1 MLSGSS
7 SEQEL
12 EEWGLAEAGSSVQVR
27 GAGGYKL
34 SRVAPT
40 GLYIL
45 TSLLYVVVH
54 ILHSISYNV
63 RCTIQ
68 QMKIFIFHGR
78 LCTALNQLLYFEFY
92 VRYNC
97 TLNQVRASGGLSRA
111 SLPLDQGLDL
121 LKKLFLNCSHTCK

>member
-1 MLSGSS
+1 M
-7 SEQEL
+7 
-12 EEWGLAEAGSSVQVR
+12 

-45 TSLLYVVVH
+45 TSLLYVVVY

-111 SLPLDQGLDL
+111 SLPLDQGGGGEE
-121 LKKLFLNCSHTCK
+121 FERG

>member
-1 MLSGSS
+1 M
-7 SEQEL
+7 
-12 EEWGLAEAGSSVQVR
+12 

-45 TSLLYVVVH
+45 HSLLYVVVH
-54 ILHSISYNV
+54 ILHSLLYVVAHILHSLSYNV
-63 RCTIQ
+63 LCTVQ
-68 QMKIFIFHGR
+68 PMMVFILHGT

-111 SLPLDQGLDL
+111 SLPLDQGGGGGGGGELE
-121 LKKLFLNCSHTCK
+121 KG